1 MISKNIVVT
10 NSEGLHMRPAGLF
23 TKAMA
28 QFDSEVT
35 IKFNDKSYNGKSI
48 MNVIA
53 ACIKCGSEITV
64 ECDGPDENEAMAKAE
79 EMLQEA

>member
-1 MISKNIVVT
+1 
-10 NSEGLHMRPAGLF
+10 MRPAGLF

-64 ECDGPDENEAMAKAE
+64 ECDGRTNEAMAKAE
-79 EMLQEA
+79 EMLKEA